1 MRSKM
6 RVELSEIKQ
15 TMANHSIL
23 PSQALIQATSAL
35 QRGEKQ
41 AARKWAQ
48 LAASLAPD
56 LEEPWLILA
65 AVARPHASIAY
76 LERALEINPESK
88 RARAG
93 LVWAHQQHAR
103 QHSQSHRPGVP
114 TASIQSG
121 RPALQIPP
129 KALAGSRISIPLLLL
144 ILAVCLIAVWAF
156 WPGAGT
162 SVSAAFLGNSSSAPD
177 SHVLSWLPAGL
188 VRPTDTLTPTAT
200 FTPTATPTATP
211 TPTDTPTATPTPTD
225 TATPTPTDT
234 PMPTNTPKPVV
245 VQQAEA
251 AQAPAGGKKLIVVSI
266 SQQHVYAYQ
275 GGTLVYSF
283 VASTGSGNS
292 TRIGT
297 FSILDKI
304 PKAYGET
311 WDFWMP
317 DWMGIY
323 HVGSMENGF
332 HSLPLLRNGTRI
344 WGDSLGTPVT
354 YGCVVLGIQDSR
366 TLYNWAEIGT
376 VVQIKR

>member
-1 MRSKM
+1 
-6 RVELSEIKQ
+6 
-15 TMANHSIL
+15 MASQSIL

-35 QRGEKQ
+35 QRGNKH
-41 AARKWAQ
+41 AARRWAQ

-103 QHSQSHRPGVP
+103 QHTNSAGRQLPAAAHRINP
-114 TASIQSG
+114 TIQSG
-121 RPALQIPP
+121 QPALQIPL
-129 KALAGSRISIPLLLL
+129 KALAGTRISIPLLLL
-144 ILAVCLIAVWAF
+144 ILAACLMAVWAF

-162 SVSAAFLGNSSSAPD
+162 SVSAAFPGKSSSVQD
-177 SHVLSWLPAGL
+177 SHILSWLPAGL
-188 VRPTDTLTPTAT
+188 LRPTDTPTPTAT
-200 FTPTATPTATP
+200 STPTATPTSTP
-211 TPTDTPTATPTPTD
+211 TPTDTPTATPSPTD

-234 PMPTNTPKPVV
+234 PQPTSTPKPVV
-245 VQQAEA
+245 VQQAA
-251 AQAPAGGKKLIVVSI
+251 APQVAASGKKLIVVSI

-292 TRIGT
+292 TRTGT

-304 PKAYGET
+304 PKAYGSN

-323 HVGSMENGF
+323 YAGDLEDGF
-332 HSLPLLRNGTRI
+332 HSLPLLRNGTRL
-344 WGDSLGTPVT
+344 WGDSIGTPVT
-354 YGCVVLGIQDSR
+354 YGCIVLGIQDSR

-376 VVQIKR
+376 TVQIKR